1 MEKSFGIGEQFL
13 FNDFDGFAR
22 YNSHNRPYLLTTER
36 RYFLGKSFHQQEN
49 FKRAIEW
56 YEKTTEYNP
65 QFYKA
70 YHYCRVARTQLLL
83 RELEYSWSY
92 SLKKYNELWNQFAI
106 KLQHSFVKETHGCLQ
121 YIGGGLTSEQKEEQ
135 KKLKS
140 ALMVYLEREHEGSWK
155 KLEGELGEDLK
166 EDCMNSWEKIRKE
179 FDWLI
184 R

>member
-1 MEKSFGIGEQFL
+1 MENGSPKVLTIALYLNNPLLYLETGRIEKWHVDYNEIEIDANKKEKIRETLEKSFGIGEQFL

-70 YHYCRVARTQLLL
+70 YHYCRVCKNTIAFKR
-83 RELEYSWSY
+83 
-92 SLKKYNELWNQFAI
+92 
-106 KLQHSFVKETHGCLQ
+106 
-121 YIGGGLTSEQKEEQ
+121 IG
-135 KKLKS
+135 
-140 ALMVYLEREHEGSWK
+140 
-155 KLEGELGEDLK
+155 
-166 EDCMNSWEKIRKE
+166 I
-179 FDWLI
+179 
-184 R
+184 